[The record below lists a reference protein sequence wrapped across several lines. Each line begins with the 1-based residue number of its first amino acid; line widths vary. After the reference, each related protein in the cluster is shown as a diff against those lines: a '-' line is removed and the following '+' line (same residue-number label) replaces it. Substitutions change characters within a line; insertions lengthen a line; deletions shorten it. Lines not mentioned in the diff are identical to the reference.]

1 MGTSFVPPKP
11 GSSMEEAFFPDVRTT
26 VNLFAI
32 HTRRVGSGWDYPAH
46 EHPQYEINVVLDGEQ
61 HMTVEGKHYVQQAGD
76 LMLLR
81 PGIVHSSKSG
91 GAPFTYFCMHFD
103 IDDKLFLS
111 LLARLEQELFP
122 ADGAVAVQ
130 LKPALAK
137 LLDLAESETGNT
149 VARRMRMQSAVFE
162 LFAVLWEAVSS
173 EAAGLSA
180 GAYDRT
186 ELAHQIASRL
196 QGIANQTFRQGTEE
210 DGHYGI
216 DDIAAELGISVSHCG
231 RVFRQVFGE
240 SPRTYLSRLV
250 LHEAKLLLADAAMP
264 VQQIAAMLGYRDI
277 AHFSRQFKRW
287 SGMSPSEFRRMEA
300 VRQGEG

>member
-1 MGTSFVPPKP
+1 MAASFVPPKP

-61 HMTVEGKHYVQQAGD
+61 HMNVEGRHYVQRAGD

-81 PGIVHSSKSG
+81 PGIVHSSTSG

-111 LLARLEQELFP
+111 LLARLKQELFP
-122 ADGAVAVQ
+122 ADGSVAGQ
-130 LKPALAK
+130 IRPALAK
-137 LLDLAESETGNT
+137 LLDLLEPGGGST
-149 VARRMRMQSAVFE
+149 VAQRMRIQSAVFE

-173 EAAGLSA
+173 EAAALSA

-186 ELAHQIASRL
+186 ELAYQIASRL
-196 QGIANQTFRQGTEE
+196 QGIANQTFRQGAEE
-210 DGHYGI
+210 VSHYGI
-216 DDIAAELGISVSHCG
+216 DDIAAEFGISVSHCS

-240 SPRTYLSRLV
+240 SPRTYLSGLV
-250 LHEAKLLLADAAMP
+250 LHEAKLLLADPGMP

-287 SGMSPSEFRRMEA
+287 SGMSPSEFRRIEA
-300 VRQGEG
+300 VRQGDI